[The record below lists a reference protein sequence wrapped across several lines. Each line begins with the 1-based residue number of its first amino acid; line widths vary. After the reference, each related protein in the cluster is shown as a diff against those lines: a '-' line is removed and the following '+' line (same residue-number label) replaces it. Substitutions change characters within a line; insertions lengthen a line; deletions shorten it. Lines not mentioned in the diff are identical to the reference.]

1 MHARGSAL
9 PPERTSARIVEAR
22 FDHEPLGIAGHA
34 HYHARVRLA
43 HDTRWRSAF
52 TFLATDS
59 LLDESEL
66 VGLTLDEARSRFVR

>member
-1 MHARGSAL
+1 MSASSSAL
-9 PPERTSARIVEAR
+9 PLAARPERIVEAR

-43 HDTRWRSAF
+43 RSTEWRSAF
-52 TFLATDS
+52 TFLATES